1 MKSALKFLSLLFA
14 VLIFNNIANA
24 ESPREQFK
32 AMVAQLQQHPGDDA
46 LREQIIKLAQT
57 LKPAPAIP
65 EEAER
70 RMVRG
75 TAAFKGAKSVAD
87 YRDAAKEFEQATL
100 AAPWYGDAYL
110 NLGVTQ
116 DKAENYEA
124 ALRSLKF
131 ALLTSPNDKEIKALI
146 YEVEYRNEKANSAL
160 ALAEQAKTAEKEFT
174 EKLDGAQWQQD
185 KISYSHCADG
195 YLEIHRGEIFL
206 GWIVTRPNATGCH
219 LNPKLGEG
227 WYVAQG
233 SVAGYEVV
241 IDADWATQKG
251 TISEDGE
258 KIVLKFFPK
267 PSHPSY
273 PRESSTTYHRVKNP
287 QWTVMKK

>member
-1 MKSALKFLSLLFA
+1 MKFAIKILVFIFGLL
-14 VLIFNNIANA
+14 LINFANA
-24 ESPREQFK
+24 ESPREQLNQ
-32 AMVAQLQQHPGDDA
+32 MVQQLQSSPSDNA
-46 LREQIIKLAQT
+46 LREKIISLAAS

-70 RMVRG
+70 RMARG
-75 TAAFKGAKSVAD
+75 TAAMKGAKSVAD
-87 YRDAAKEFEQATL
+87 YRDAAKEFELATL
-100 AAPWYGDAYL
+100 AAPWVGDAYF
-110 NLGVTQ
+110 NLGFVQ
-116 DKAENYEA
+116 DKAENYDA
-124 ALRSLKF
+124 ALRSLKL
-131 ALLTSPNDKEIKALI
+131 ARLASPDDKEIKALI

-160 ALAEQAKTAEKEFT
+160 ALAERAKTAEKEFT
-174 EKLDGAQWQQD
+174 EKLDGSQWQHD
-185 KISYSHCADG
+185 EISYSHCADG
-195 YLEIHRGEIFL
+195 FLEIHRGEVFL
-206 GWIVTRPNATGCH
+206 GWIVTRPNAPGCH

-233 SVAGYEVV
+233 RVAGHEVV
-241 IDADWATQKG
+241 IDEDWATRKG

-267 PSHPSY
+267 PSDPSY